1 MDCRA
6 ALTMTVLRLAMTTF
20 PVLGTLPPMGYG
32 SQRAVLL
39 FKCAACAVVLA
50 VAGVARSYGSACCL
64 CEAVRPWQS
73 MFVTPR
79 NLCNSARF
87 AGWIAASLRFSQ

>member
-1 MDCRA
+1 
-6 ALTMTVLRLAMTTF
+6 
-20 PVLGTLPPMGYG
+20 MGYG

-50 VAGVARSYGSACCL
+50 VAGVARSYGTDVAGVTFAGVARSCGGLCCL

-73 MFVTPR
+73 MLVTPR
-79 NLCNSARF
+79 GVL
-87 AGWIAASLRFSQ
+87 

>member
-1 MDCRA
+1 
-6 ALTMTVLRLAMTTF
+6 
-20 PVLGTLPPMGYG
+20 MGYG

-50 VAGVARSYGSACCL
+50 VAGMARSCGVLCCL

-73 MFVTPR
+73 MLVTPR
-79 NLCNSARF
+79 GVLQNRMACKVDCRVATLLAMTVYCHLLTTQRSFFYHYTLLLAEH
-87 AGWIAASLRFSQ
+87 I